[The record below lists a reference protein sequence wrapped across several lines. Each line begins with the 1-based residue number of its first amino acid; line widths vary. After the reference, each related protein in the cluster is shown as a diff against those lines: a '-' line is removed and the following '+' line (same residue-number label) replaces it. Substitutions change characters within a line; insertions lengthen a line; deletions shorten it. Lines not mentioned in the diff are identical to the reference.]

1 MHSKSQV
8 LLTTT
13 FILLSEKTKVWKRL
27 RYETAIFDTKNR
39 EEFHEFGSAPP
50 PPILWDATG
59 DMC

>member
-1 MHSKSQV
+1 MRRQ
-8 LLTTT
+8 
-13 FILLSEKTKVWKRL
+13 VWKRL

-50 PPILWDATG
+50 PILWDATE